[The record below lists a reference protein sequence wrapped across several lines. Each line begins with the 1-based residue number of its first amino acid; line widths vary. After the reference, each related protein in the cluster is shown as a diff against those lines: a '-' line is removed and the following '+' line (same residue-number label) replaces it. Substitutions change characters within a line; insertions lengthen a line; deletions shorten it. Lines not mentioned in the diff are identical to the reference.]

1 MAKSKKHKRPKY
13 KVTRISAKTTRRKVN
28 NSMGLA
34 IISVILNFLVIPG
47 LGSLVGGKT
56 KPGIWQIILFLIG
69 AIGTYF
75 FYNLFGIIVLIAWV
89 WGVVTGI
96 KMIQEAR

>member
-1 MAKSKKHKRPKY
+1 MAKSKKSRKPKY
-13 KVTRISAKTTRRKVN
+13 KVTRISAKTNKRKIN
-28 NSMGLA
+28 NSISLA
-34 IISVILNFLVIPG
+34 IISVVLNFLVIPG
-47 LGSLVGGKT
+47 LGSLIGGKT
-56 KPGIWQIILFLIG
+56 KPGILQIILFLIG

-75 FYNLFGIIVLIAWV
+75 FYNLFGIIVLIAWI

>member
-1 MAKSKKHKRPKY
+1 MKRRSRNPKY
-13 KVTRISAKTTRRKVN
+13 KVTRVSTKVNQRKRN
-28 NSMGLA
+28 NSMSLA

-47 LGSLVGGKT
+47 LGSLIGGKT
-56 KPGIWQIILFLIG
+56 KPGVWQMILFLIG

-75 FYNLFGIIVLIAWV
+75 FYNLFGIVVFVAWI

>member
-1 MAKSKKHKRPKY
+1 MKRRSRNPKY
-13 KVTRISAKTTRRKVN
+13 KVTRISTKVNQRKRN
-28 NSMGLA
+28 NSMSLA

-47 LGSLVGGKT
+47 LGSLIGGKT
-56 KPGIWQIILFLIG
+56 KPGVWQMILFLIG

-75 FYNLFGIIVLIAWV
+75 FYNLFGIVMFVAWI